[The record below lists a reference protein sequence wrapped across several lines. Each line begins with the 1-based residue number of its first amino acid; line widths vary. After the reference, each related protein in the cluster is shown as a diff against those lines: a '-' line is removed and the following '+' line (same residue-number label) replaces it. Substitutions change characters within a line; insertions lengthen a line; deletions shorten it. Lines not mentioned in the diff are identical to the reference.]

1 MPIISDSTVS
11 TDCHLPQ
18 DNTVVVAQHW
28 LIQLPVVV
36 LTFEEAQW
44 SEGDQHKGV
53 CNSGSWQNVGCLDM
67 QPKLDRDPL
76 TQLK

>member
-44 SEGDQHKGV
+44 SEGDRQEQCATRVSKML
-53 CNSGSWQNVGCLDM
+53 S
-67 QPKLDRDPL
+67 
-76 TQLK
+76 